1 MLSGARTGLSASVIA
16 RALLLTAPTIEW
28 HGITCANAGQVV
40 SRQHE
45 CTGAASEAALL
56 RALVA
61 RGDDSIYRITKD
73 VRHGG
78 KALSVHP
85 SIETNDAYKTSSL
98 AGWGAVSKTVH
109 NAILLLQNF
118 VADLRTILR

>member
-1 MLSGARTGLSASVIA
+1 MSASVIA

-28 HGITCANAGQVV
+28 HDTTCASAAQVV

-61 RGDDSIYRITKD
+61 HGDDSIYRNIKD
-73 VRHGG
+73 VGHAG
-78 KALSVHP
+78 KARSPH
-85 SIETNDAYKTSSL
+85 SSFETRDANKTHSF
-98 AGWGAVSKTVH
+98 AGWSSVSETVH
-109 NAILLLQNF
+109 KAISLL
-118 VADLRTILR
+118 